1 LAGKGLIRQH
11 KYAVDIAICGV
22 GPSPDYVNQL
32 WVVRK
37 TLTRLQPWERLTR
50 GFHGRAACDSM
61 STKAAGKGE
70 VASTLLFSR
79 GALISVFLF
88 SCLVN
93 ILMLTGPV
101 FMLQVYDRVLT
112 SGSVP
117 TLVALSA
124 IVLVLYLY
132 YGFLEHVRG
141 RVMHRVA
148 RRFEETLRPRV
159 FDAMA
164 KMALH
169 RVPGIGGQPLADL
182 QTVRQFVGGQGPLA
196 FFDMPWVPAYLFIIF
211 SLHAWLGAAGLV
223 AAIFIFCL
231 ALLTE
236 RSTKAPLSE
245 ASTTMSRASLLTDE
259 VRRNAEAMHALG
271 MRAALRKKWEGLQQ
285 QALDQHTEAS
295 DKGGRYSAMSKV
307 VRLLVQS
314 GILALGAYLAVKGE
328 ISPGTIIAA
337 SIIMGRGLA
346 PIEQAVGNWQQFQG
360 YRKASQR
367 LSDVLEKVPP
377 EGERMTLPPPKG
389 LLEVENL
396 SVVLKGTQKPVLQG
410 LSFKVE
416 PGQGLGVIGPTGAG
430 KSTLARVLAGL
441 IEPTAGSVRLDGAT
455 PDQRTS
461 EELGLVIGYLPQDV
475 QLFDGTVAQNISRFV
490 EKPDPKEIVAAARMA
505 DVHDMIMRLPK
516 GYDTP
521 LGENASRLSAGQRQ
535 RVALAR
541 ALYGNPA
548 MLVMDEPNSNLD
560 ADGEAALDRA
570 IRATLAR
577 GACVV
582 VAAHRPSALHAIHGV
597 LVLSDGK
604 QVAYGPRDEVLK
616 KVTRPTQPQQ
626 PSHQQQRLP
635 PVEAAGP
642 QPLVSE
648 LRN

>member
-1 LAGKGLIRQH
+1 
-11 KYAVDIAICGV
+11 
-22 GPSPDYVNQL
+22 
-32 WVVRK
+32 
-37 TLTRLQPWERLTR
+37 
-50 GFHGRAACDSM
+50 M

-132 YGFLEHVRG
+132 YGFLEHVRL
-141 RVMHRVA
+141 RVMNRIA

-164 KMALH
+164 KLALH

-196 FFDMPWVPAYLFIIF
+196 FFDMPWVPAYLIIIF
-211 SLHAWLGAAGLV
+211 YLHVWLGAAGLV
-223 AAIFIFCL
+223 AAIIIFCL

-236 RSTKAPLSE
+236 RSTRAPLAE
-245 ASTTMSRASLLTDE
+245 ASNVMSRASLLTDE

-295 DKGGRYSAMSKV
+295 DKGGRYSAMSRV

-367 LSDVLEKVPP
+367 LSEVLEKVPP
-377 EGERMTLPPPKG
+377 EIERMALPPPKG

-396 SVVLKGTQKPVLQG
+396 GIVMKDADKPILQG

-416 PGQGLGVIGPTGAG
+416 PGHGLGVIGPTGAG
-430 KSTLARVLAGL
+430 KSTLARALAGL
-441 IEPTAGSVRLDGAT
+441 IEPATGSVRLDGAT
-455 PDQRTS
+455 ADQRSS
-461 EELGLVIGYLPQDV
+461 EDLGQVIGYLPQDV

-541 ALYGNPA
+541 ALYGSPA

-570 IRATLAR
+570 IRATMAR

-582 VAAHRPSALHAIHGV
+582 VVAHRPSALHAIHGV
-597 LVLSDGK
+597 LVLNDGK

-616 KVTRPTQPQQ
+616 KVTRPTMQPQQ
-626 PSHQQQRLP
+626 PQQDQQLKKL
-635 PVEAAGP
+635 EMAGP
-642 QPLVSE
+642 QPLVAE
-648 LRN
+648 TRN